1 MRRRSWSTLEEEKEE
16 EPLLNLTPLLDVVF
30 VMLIIF
36 LLLAPLLS
44 MDSIDLATG
53 SPTSTKSAKE
63 SSLCL
68 ALHKDQSIS
77 LQGKKIALH
86 DLAALLKVEKSRYP
100 QAVPQVMIDKNSPFG
115 LYQDVK
121 NVLECC
127 GFEQMDVL
135 LQP

>member
-1 MRRRSWSTLEEEKEE
+1 MRRRAWMTAEEEKEE
-16 EPLLNLTPLLDVVF
+16 EPVLNLTPLLDVVF

-36 LLLAPLLS
+36 LLLAPILS
-44 MDSIDLATG
+44 MDSVDLATA
-53 SPTSTKSAKE
+53 SSTSQKSIKE
-63 SSLCL
+63 SPLLL

-77 LQGKKIALH
+77 LQGKKIALK
-86 DLAALLKVEKSRYP
+86 DLSALLKVEKSRYP
-100 QAVPQVMIDKNSPFG
+100 QAIPQVMIDKNSSFG

-121 NVLECC
+121 NVLEGC